1 VKKHAFTMIE
11 LIIIIVVV
19 GILSAA
25 VMPRLERDTLR
36 DAANQ
41 VVRHIQYTQHLAMV
55 DDVYNDTDNNWYL
68 EKWQIGFRTTNR
80 CYVVYSDLNQGG
92 FADANEAAIDPLDKT
107 LLFSNVT
114 CTATGNNTKILLA
127 TEYDINAI
135 NLSGGCGGANNYIAF
150 DNLGRPHVGFTG
162 PVNNLM
168 VARCDIT
175 LTSGARNAV
184 VSIDPET
191 GYTRITAIN

>member
-1 VKKHAFTMIE
+1 MIE

-25 VMPRLERDTLR
+25 VLPRLERDTLR

-55 DDVYNDTDNNWYL
+55 DDVYDNTNGTWFL
-68 EKWQIGFRTTNR
+68 ERWQIGFRTANN
-80 CYVVYSDLNQGG
+80 CYVVYSDTNQGG
-92 FADANEAAIDPLDKT
+92 FPDTNEAAVDPLDKT

-114 CTATGNNTKILLA
+114 CTATGNNTKLLLA
-127 TEYDINAI
+127 SEYDIDGIALN
-135 NLSGGCGGANNYIAF
+135 GGCGGANNYIAF
-150 DNLGRPHVGFTG
+150 DNLGRPHVGFAG

-168 VARCDIT
+168 AARCDIT

-184 VSIDPET
+184 ISIDPET